1 MIEELI
7 HSIYYSLIHCYNT
20 NTNTN
25 TNLTQYDLTNTT
37 TKLVVGEV
45 AMGFFII
52 RGVPIIGVASSDQK
66 LLFGAGWDVHFLL
79 RIDLLLRL

>member
-1 MIEELI
+1 MIHSMIEELI
-7 HSIYYSLIHCYNT
+7 HSIYYSLIHCY
-20 NTNTN
+20 NTN

-52 RGVPIIGVASSDQK
+52 GGVPIIGVASSDQK